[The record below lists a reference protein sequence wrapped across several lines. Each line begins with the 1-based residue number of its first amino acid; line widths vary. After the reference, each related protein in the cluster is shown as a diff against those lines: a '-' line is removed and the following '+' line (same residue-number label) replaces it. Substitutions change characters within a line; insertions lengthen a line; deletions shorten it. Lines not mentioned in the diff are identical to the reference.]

1 MKKLLLILSLF
12 ASLSLEAQYVATYGE
27 TTASQNEGF
36 YYFMPRTVI
45 KLAVTIEETQYHIGP
60 YAEFATEMLGTT
72 DYIKENKTET
82 VVKSIDIQ
90 LGNEPDTESACFI
103 EFDEKGKEPVPNFI
117 LDYDGMLIA
126 VGYNTLPECFDIKK
140 NPIVY
145 DNDDQKPELPVSFIE
160 IIEEQ
165 EDKNA
170 DDEEEVKKA
179 PKKTTKKDMA
189 KMALDKITKI
199 KGAYFD
205 LVSGVNETNYGN
217 TISFM
222 AENLQNIE
230 NECISLFKGKTT
242 KVTYKKYFYIK
253 PGNNE
258 GNSNIS
264 LGKLDNGET
273 LKVQFETKN
282 TTMGLNPMGD
292 DVINTD
298 QTNKL
303 FYRVPAQTNV
313 TITLG
318 KNVITSKTLTISQFG
333 EMRLIATKNNKIL
346 FNPNTGQIISIVK

>member
-12 ASLSLEAQYVATYGE
+12 VSLSVEAQYVATYGG
-27 TTASQNEGF
+27 TVASQNDGF

-60 YAEFATEMLGTT
+60 YAEFASEMLGTT
-72 DYIKENKTET
+72 NYIKENKTET

-90 LGNEPDTESACFI
+90 LGNEPDTESSCFI
-103 EFDEKGKEPVPNFI
+103 EFDEKGKDPVPNFI

-126 VGYNTLPECFDIKK
+126 VGYNSIPEGYNIEK

-145 DNDDQKPELPVSFIE
+145 DNDEQKPQASVSFIDIFDE
-160 IIEEQ
+160 LEES
-165 EDKNA
+165 DDA
-170 DDEEEVKKA
+170 DEGEGKKA
-179 PKKTTKKDMA
+179 PKKPTKKDWA
-189 KMALDKITKI
+189 KVAIDRITKI
-199 KGAYFD
+199 KSAYFD

-222 AENLQNIE
+222 ADNMQNLE
-230 NECISLFKGKTT
+230 NEYLNLFKGKTT
-242 KVTYKKYFYIK
+242 KVTYKRYFYIK

-264 LGKLDNGET
+264 LGKLENGET

-292 DVINTD
+292 DVINAD

-313 TITLG
+313 IVTLG
-318 KNVITSKTLTISQFG
+318 KNVIISKTLTISQFG
-333 EMRLIATKNNKIL
+333 EMRLISTKNSKIL